1 MTHYPFLLAFLIFF
15 ESIHEELILFK
26 CIFAKI
32 IFVKKAFTILFI
44 LIAFI
49 SNAQTDT
56 LQSEYHINGNIGVT
70 NNGISIIPTFSL
82 KAPAFNTSFSFSKG
96 GRFSIDP
103 DVRLT
108 FDGTKGGA
116 MLWFRYKLVKDNK
129 FQFTV
134 GAHPAY
140 NFALRS
146 VTENGKTWNITQARR
161 FWATEL
167 APNYT
172 FNDHFALGVYYL
184 NGHGLQDDGPK
195 KTHFVTFSTSF
206 LNLPIGGNYL
216 FNLNPQVYYLQVDQQ
231 DGYYLSGSAILA
243 NKKYPFSLMYTY
255 NKEIHTNITGSMN
268 FDWNITLR
276 YGFSNSFK
284 LSSPLINTHH

>member
-1 MTHYPFLLAFLIFF
+1 MCLNDTKAVIIHFHVYLFYICKNNGYMKKYLLLTFFLI
-15 ESIHEELILFK
+15 SLSS
-26 CIFAKI
+26 FAQK
-32 IFVKKAFTILFI
+32 
-44 LIAFI
+44 
-49 SNAQTDT
+49 DT
-56 LQSEYHINGNIGVT
+56 LPSEYQINGNIGVT

-96 GRFSIDP
+96 GKFSIDP

-116 MLWFRYKLVKDNK
+116 MLWFRYKLVDDKK
-129 FQFTV
+129 FHLTI

-146 VTENGKTWNITQARR
+146 VSENGKTWNISQARR

-172 FNDHFALGVYYL
+172 FNDHFTIGLYYL
-184 NGHGLQDDGPK
+184 NGHGLQEDGPK
-195 KTHFVTFSTSF
+195 MTHFVTFSPSF
-206 LNLPIGGNYL
+206 MNLSLGGNYI
-216 FNLNPQVYYLQVDQQ
+216 FNLNPQVYYLQVDKE
-231 DGYYLSGSAILA
+231 DGFYLSGSAIIA
-243 NKKYPFSLMYTY
+243 NKKSPISLMYTY

-268 FDWNITLR
+268 FDWNVTLM
-276 YGFSNSFK
+276 YGINSTFK
-284 LSSPLINTHH
+284 RTK